1 MQHVK
6 HDTFLEDKGFGF
18 YKKRHH
24 LQSQLTL
31 ELLSIIVVKK
41 YGGEIKILVVFC
53 CFIIVCIKKIKRRK
67 FYENKKFI
75 VALCFSFFMFMCSV
89 STVYAYNTYNQHKL
103 TYGVGNYGKDTQ
115 HYFIT
120 SSASGYASYIN
131 TAMSEWVNTTSSM
144 GVTTPISYT
153 KTTTQSSSR
162 MDIYQVSTVNEW
174 WGLTTM
180 YNGSTEVDPFSSN
193 WAWGKIQLDADFS
206 DLSENKRLAVIA
218 HEMGHV
224 MGLAHSDFSNVLMR
238 ADIAY
243 NSSSTSRAQTNDLG
257 GINYLYK

>member
-1 MQHVK
+1 MR
-6 HDTFLEDKGFGF
+6 T
-18 YKKRHH
+18 
-24 LQSQLTL
+24 
-31 ELLSIIVVKK
+31 
-41 YGGEIKILVVFC
+41 
-53 CFIIVCIKKIKRRK
+53 
-67 FYENKKFI
+67 KKFI

-120 SSASGYASYIN
+120 SSASSYASYIN

-144 GVTTPISYT
+144 GV
-153 KTTTQSSSR
+153 
-162 MDIYQVSTVNEW
+162 
-174 WGLTTM
+174 TTM

-193 WAWGKIQLDADFS
+193 WAWGKIQLDTDFS

>member
-31 ELLSIIVVKK
+31 ELLSI
-41 YGGEIKILVVFC
+41 
-53 CFIIVCIKKIKRRK
+53 
-67 FYENKKFI
+67 I

-144 GVTTPISYT
+144 
-153 KTTTQSSSR
+153 
-162 MDIYQVSTVNEW
+162 
-174 WGLTTM
+174 GLTTM

>member
-1 MQHVK
+1 MR
-6 HDTFLEDKGFGF
+6 T
-18 YKKRHH
+18 
-24 LQSQLTL
+24 
-31 ELLSIIVVKK
+31 
-41 YGGEIKILVVFC
+41 
-53 CFIIVCIKKIKRRK
+53 
-67 FYENKKFI
+67 KKFI

-144 GVTTPISYT
+144 GVTT
-153 KTTTQSSSR
+153 
-162 MDIYQVSTVNEW
+162 
-174 WGLTTM
+174 M

-193 WAWGKIQLDADFS
+193 WALGKIQLDADFS

>member
-1 MQHVK
+1 MR
-6 HDTFLEDKGFGF
+6 T
-18 YKKRHH
+18 
-24 LQSQLTL
+24 
-31 ELLSIIVVKK
+31 
-41 YGGEIKILVVFC
+41 
-53 CFIIVCIKKIKRRK
+53 
-67 FYENKKFI
+67 KKFI

-131 TAMSEWVNTTSSM
+131 RAMSEWVNTTSSM
-144 GVTTPISYT
+144 GV
-153 KTTTQSSSR
+153 
-162 MDIYQVSTVNEW
+162 
-174 WGLTTM
+174 TTM

>member
-31 ELLSIIVVKK
+31 ELLSI
-41 YGGEIKILVVFC
+41 
-53 CFIIVCIKKIKRRK
+53 
-67 FYENKKFI
+67 I

-144 GVTTPISYT
+144 GVTT
-153 KTTTQSSSR
+153 
-162 MDIYQVSTVNEW
+162 
-174 WGLTTM
+174 M

-193 WAWGKIQLDADFS
+193 WVWGKIQLDADFS

>member
-1 MQHVK
+1 MR
-6 HDTFLEDKGFGF
+6 T
-18 YKKRHH
+18 
-24 LQSQLTL
+24 
-31 ELLSIIVVKK
+31 
-41 YGGEIKILVVFC
+41 
-53 CFIIVCIKKIKRRK
+53 
-67 FYENKKFI
+67 KKFI

-144 GVTTPISYT
+144 GVTT
-153 KTTTQSSSR
+153 
-162 MDIYQVSTVNEW
+162 
-174 WGLTTM
+174 M

-224 MGLAHSDFSNVLMR
+224 MGGH
-238 ADIAY
+238 I
-243 NSSSTSRAQTNDLG
+243 QTLVMF
-257 GINYLYK
+257 

>member
-1 MQHVK
+1 MR
-6 HDTFLEDKGFGF
+6 T
-18 YKKRHH
+18 
-24 LQSQLTL
+24 
-31 ELLSIIVVKK
+31 
-41 YGGEIKILVVFC
+41 
-53 CFIIVCIKKIKRRK
+53 
-67 FYENKKFI
+67 KKFI

-218 HEMGHV
+218 HEMGHA
-224 MGLAHSDFSNVLMR
+224 MHSYMSTKYQAPLDRHYKIFVAEVDSTCNEALLM
-238 ADIAY
+238 D
-243 NSSSTSRAQTNDLG
+243 
-257 GINYLYK
+257 YLYHIVMHQEEEKT

>member
-1 MQHVK
+1 MR
-6 HDTFLEDKGFGF
+6 T
-18 YKKRHH
+18 
-24 LQSQLTL
+24 
-31 ELLSIIVVKK
+31 
-41 YGGEIKILVVFC
+41 
-53 CFIIVCIKKIKRRK
+53 
-67 FYENKKFI
+67 KKFI

-120 SSASGYASYIN
+120 SSASSYASYIN

-144 GVTTPISYT
+144 GV
-153 KTTTQSSSR
+153 
-162 MDIYQVSTVNEW
+162 
-174 WGLTTM
+174 TTM

-257 GINYLYK
+257 GINYLYKQEEVK

>member
-1 MQHVK
+1 MR
-6 HDTFLEDKGFGF
+6 T
-18 YKKRHH
+18 
-24 LQSQLTL
+24 
-31 ELLSIIVVKK
+31 
-41 YGGEIKILVVFC
+41 
-53 CFIIVCIKKIKRRK
+53 
-67 FYENKKFI
+67 KKFI

-131 TAMSEWVNTTSSM
+131 TAMSEWVNTTSSR
-144 GVTTPISYT
+144 GV
-153 KTTTQSSSR
+153 
-162 MDIYQVSTVNEW
+162 
-174 WGLTTM
+174 TTM

-193 WAWGKIQLDADFS
+193 WAWGKIQLDTDFS

>member
-1 MQHVK
+1 
-6 HDTFLEDKGFGF
+6 
-18 YKKRHH
+18 
-24 LQSQLTL
+24 
-31 ELLSIIVVKK
+31 
-41 YGGEIKILVVFC
+41 
-53 CFIIVCIKKIKRRK
+53 
-67 FYENKKFI
+67 
-75 VALCFSFFMFMCSV
+75 MFMCSV

-144 GVTTPISYT
+144 GVTT
-153 KTTTQSSSR
+153 
-162 MDIYQVSTVNEW
+162 
-174 WGLTTM
+174 M

-206 DLSENKRLAVIA
+206 DLSENKRLAVLA
-218 HEMGHV
+218 QEMGHV

>member
-1 MQHVK
+1 MR
-6 HDTFLEDKGFGF
+6 T
-18 YKKRHH
+18 
-24 LQSQLTL
+24 
-31 ELLSIIVVKK
+31 
-41 YGGEIKILVVFC
+41 
-53 CFIIVCIKKIKRRK
+53 
-67 FYENKKFI
+67 KKFI

-120 SSASGYASYIN
+120 SSASSYASYIN

-193 WAWGKIQLDADFS
+193 WAWGKIQLTTESVTIKVPVGMSKYLVTMNPETELTRNALLLYPYILNQTIS
-206 DLSENKRLAVIA
+206 HGRAAEILGIRKSELIDLYDKLGYSYFDMTMDDLDDELNTFRELKKKEAAV
-218 HEMGHV
+218 
-224 MGLAHSDFSNVLMR
+224 
-238 ADIAY
+238 
-243 NSSSTSRAQTNDLG
+243 
-257 GINYLYK
+257 

>member
-1 MQHVK
+1 MR
-6 HDTFLEDKGFGF
+6 T
-18 YKKRHH
+18 
-24 LQSQLTL
+24 
-31 ELLSIIVVKK
+31 
-41 YGGEIKILVVFC
+41 
-53 CFIIVCIKKIKRRK
+53 
-67 FYENKKFI
+67 KKFI

-144 GVTTPISYT
+144 GVTT
-153 KTTTQSSSR
+153 
-162 MDIYQVSTVNEW
+162 
-174 WGLTTM
+174 M

-224 MGLAHSDFSNVLMR
+224 MGGTFRL
-238 ADIAY
+238 
-243 NSSSTSRAQTNDLG
+243 
-257 GINYLYK
+257 

>member
-1 MQHVK
+1 MR
-6 HDTFLEDKGFGF
+6 T
-18 YKKRHH
+18 
-24 LQSQLTL
+24 
-31 ELLSIIVVKK
+31 
-41 YGGEIKILVVFC
+41 
-53 CFIIVCIKKIKRRK
+53 
-67 FYENKKFI
+67 KKFI

-120 SSASGYASYIN
+120 SSASSYASYIN

-144 GVTTPISYT
+144 GV
-153 KTTTQSSSR
+153 
-162 MDIYQVSTVNEW
+162 
-174 WGLTTM
+174 TTM

-193 WAWGKIQLDADFS
+193 WAWGKIQLDTDFS

-224 MGLAHSDFSNVLMR
+224 MGVAHSDFSNVLMR

>member
-1 MQHVK
+1 MR
-6 HDTFLEDKGFGF
+6 T
-18 YKKRHH
+18 
-24 LQSQLTL
+24 
-31 ELLSIIVVKK
+31 
-41 YGGEIKILVVFC
+41 
-53 CFIIVCIKKIKRRK
+53 
-67 FYENKKFI
+67 KKFI

-120 SSASGYASYIN
+120 SSASSYASYIN

-243 NSSSTSRAQTNDLG
+243 YSSSTSRAQTNDLG
-257 GINYLYK
+257 GIYYLYNLVRGPLPYRYVGAFDDRQVYRHHNSRSGASQNSHKLFALLPQGGRRARHRGARRIPHTSV

>member
-1 MQHVK
+1 
-6 HDTFLEDKGFGF
+6 
-18 YKKRHH
+18 
-24 LQSQLTL
+24 
-31 ELLSIIVVKK
+31 
-41 YGGEIKILVVFC
+41 
-53 CFIIVCIKKIKRRK
+53 
-67 FYENKKFI
+67 
-75 VALCFSFFMFMCSV
+75 MFMCSV

-144 GVTTPISYT
+144 GV
-153 KTTTQSSSR
+153 
-162 MDIYQVSTVNEW
+162 
-174 WGLTTM
+174 TTM

-243 NSSSTSRAQTNDLG
+243 NSSSTSRTQTNDLG

>member
-1 MQHVK
+1 
-6 HDTFLEDKGFGF
+6 
-18 YKKRHH
+18 
-24 LQSQLTL
+24 
-31 ELLSIIVVKK
+31 
-41 YGGEIKILVVFC
+41 
-53 CFIIVCIKKIKRRK
+53 
-67 FYENKKFI
+67 
-75 VALCFSFFMFMCSV
+75 MFMCSV

-144 GVTTPISYT
+144 GV
-153 KTTTQSSSR
+153 
-162 MDIYQVSTVNEW
+162 
-174 WGLTTM
+174 TTM

>member
-1 MQHVK
+1 
-6 HDTFLEDKGFGF
+6 
-18 YKKRHH
+18 
-24 LQSQLTL
+24 
-31 ELLSIIVVKK
+31 
-41 YGGEIKILVVFC
+41 
-53 CFIIVCIKKIKRRK
+53 
-67 FYENKKFI
+67 
-75 VALCFSFFMFMCSV
+75 MFMCSV

-144 GVTTPISYT
+144 GVTT
-153 KTTTQSSSR
+153 
-162 MDIYQVSTVNEW
+162 
-174 WGLTTM
+174 M

-193 WAWGKIQLDADFS
+193 WAWGKIQLDVDFS

>member
-1 MQHVK
+1 
-6 HDTFLEDKGFGF
+6 
-18 YKKRHH
+18 
-24 LQSQLTL
+24 
-31 ELLSIIVVKK
+31 
-41 YGGEIKILVVFC
+41 
-53 CFIIVCIKKIKRRK
+53 
-67 FYENKKFI
+67 
-75 VALCFSFFMFMCSV
+75 MFMCSV

-144 GVTTPISYT
+144 GVTT
-153 KTTTQSSSR
+153 
-162 MDIYQVSTVNEW
+162 
-174 WGLTTM
+174 M

-224 MGLAHSDFSNVLMR
+224 MGVAHSDFSNVLMR

>member
-1 MQHVK
+1 
-6 HDTFLEDKGFGF
+6 
-18 YKKRHH
+18 
-24 LQSQLTL
+24 
-31 ELLSIIVVKK
+31 
-41 YGGEIKILVVFC
+41 
-53 CFIIVCIKKIKRRK
+53 
-67 FYENKKFI
+67 
-75 VALCFSFFMFMCSV
+75 MFMCSV

-144 GVTTPISYT
+144 GVTT
-153 KTTTQSSSR
+153 
-162 MDIYQVSTVNEW
+162 
-174 WGLTTM
+174 M
-180 YNGSTEVDPFSSN
+180 YNGSTEVDPFSGN

>member
-1 MQHVK
+1 MR
-6 HDTFLEDKGFGF
+6 T
-18 YKKRHH
+18 
-24 LQSQLTL
+24 
-31 ELLSIIVVKK
+31 
-41 YGGEIKILVVFC
+41 
-53 CFIIVCIKKIKRRK
+53 
-67 FYENKKFI
+67 KKFI

-103 TYGVGNYGKDTQ
+103 TYGVGKYGKDTQ

-144 GVTTPISYT
+144 GV
-153 KTTTQSSSR
+153 
-162 MDIYQVSTVNEW
+162 
-174 WGLTTM
+174 TTM

>member
-1 MQHVK
+1 MR
-6 HDTFLEDKGFGF
+6 T
-18 YKKRHH
+18 
-24 LQSQLTL
+24 
-31 ELLSIIVVKK
+31 
-41 YGGEIKILVVFC
+41 
-53 CFIIVCIKKIKRRK
+53 
-67 FYENKKFI
+67 KKFI
-75 VALCFSFFMFMCSV
+75 VALCFSLFMFMCSV

-144 GVTTPISYT
+144 GVTT
-153 KTTTQSSSR
+153 
-162 MDIYQVSTVNEW
+162 
-174 WGLTTM
+174 M

-193 WAWGKIQLDADFS
+193 WAWGKIQWDADFS

-224 MGLAHSDFSNVLMR
+224 MGLAHSDFSNVSMR

-257 GINYLYK
+257 AINYLYK

>member
-1 MQHVK
+1 MR
-6 HDTFLEDKGFGF
+6 T
-18 YKKRHH
+18 
-24 LQSQLTL
+24 
-31 ELLSIIVVKK
+31 
-41 YGGEIKILVVFC
+41 
-53 CFIIVCIKKIKRRK
+53 
-67 FYENKKFI
+67 KKFI

-144 GVTTPISYT
+144 GVTT
-153 KTTTQSSSR
+153 
-162 MDIYQVSTVNEW
+162 
-174 WGLTTM
+174 M
-180 YNGSTEVDPFSSN
+180 YNGSTEVDPFSSS

-224 MGLAHSDFSNVLMR
+224 MGVAHSDFSNVLMR

>member
-1 MQHVK
+1 MESWI
-6 HDTFLEDKGFGF
+6 T
-18 YKKRHH
+18 
-24 LQSQLTL
+24 
-31 ELLSIIVVKK
+31 
-41 YGGEIKILVVFC
+41 
-53 CFIIVCIKKIKRRK
+53 IKR
-67 FYENKKFI
+67 
-75 VALCFSFFMFMCSV
+75 
-89 STVYAYNTYNQHKL
+89 
-103 TYGVGNYGKDTQ
+103 VGNYGKDTQ

-144 GVTTPISYT
+144 GV
-153 KTTTQSSSR
+153 
-162 MDIYQVSTVNEW
+162 
-174 WGLTTM
+174 TTM

>member
-1 MQHVK
+1 MR
-6 HDTFLEDKGFGF
+6 T
-18 YKKRHH
+18 
-24 LQSQLTL
+24 
-31 ELLSIIVVKK
+31 
-41 YGGEIKILVVFC
+41 
-53 CFIIVCIKKIKRRK
+53 
-67 FYENKKFI
+67 KKFI

-144 GVTTPISYT
+144 GVTT
-153 KTTTQSSSR
+153 
-162 MDIYQVSTVNEW
+162 
-174 WGLTTM
+174 M

-206 DLSENKRLAVIA
+206 DLSENIRLAVIA

>member
-31 ELLSIIVVKK
+31 ELLSI
-41 YGGEIKILVVFC
+41 
-53 CFIIVCIKKIKRRK
+53 
-67 FYENKKFI
+67 I

-144 GVTTPISYT
+144 GVTT
-153 KTTTQSSSR
+153 
-162 MDIYQVSTVNEW
+162 
-174 WGLTTM
+174 M
-180 YNGSTEVDPFSSN
+180 YNGSTEVDSFSSN

>member
-1 MQHVK
+1 MR
-6 HDTFLEDKGFGF
+6 T
-18 YKKRHH
+18 
-24 LQSQLTL
+24 
-31 ELLSIIVVKK
+31 
-41 YGGEIKILVVFC
+41 
-53 CFIIVCIKKIKRRK
+53 
-67 FYENKKFI
+67 KKFI

-144 GVTTPISYT
+144 GV
-153 KTTTQSSSR
+153 
-162 MDIYQVSTVNEW
+162 
-174 WGLTTM
+174 TTM

-243 NSSSTSRAQTNDLG
+243 NSSSTSRAQTNDLC

>member
-1 MQHVK
+1 
-6 HDTFLEDKGFGF
+6 
-18 YKKRHH
+18 
-24 LQSQLTL
+24 
-31 ELLSIIVVKK
+31 
-41 YGGEIKILVVFC
+41 
-53 CFIIVCIKKIKRRK
+53 
-67 FYENKKFI
+67 
-75 VALCFSFFMFMCSV
+75 MFMCSV

-144 GVTTPISYT
+144 GVTT
-153 KTTTQSSSR
+153 
-162 MDIYQVSTVNEW
+162 
-174 WGLTTM
+174 M

-193 WAWGKIQLDADFS
+193 WVWGKIQLDADFS

-224 MGLAHSDFSNVLMR
+224 MGVAHSDFSNVLMR

>member
-1 MQHVK
+1 MR
-6 HDTFLEDKGFGF
+6 T
-18 YKKRHH
+18 
-24 LQSQLTL
+24 
-31 ELLSIIVVKK
+31 
-41 YGGEIKILVVFC
+41 
-53 CFIIVCIKKIKRRK
+53 
-67 FYENKKFI
+67 KKFI

-144 GVTTPISYT
+144 GVTT
-153 KTTTQSSSR
+153 
-162 MDIYQVSTVNEW
+162 
-174 WGLTTM
+174 M

-238 ADIAY
+238 A
-243 NSSSTSRAQTNDLG
+243 QTNDLG

>member
-1 MQHVK
+1 MQ
-6 HDTFLEDKGFGF
+6 
-18 YKKRHH
+18 
-24 LQSQLTL
+24 
-31 ELLSIIVVKK
+31 
-41 YGGEIKILVVFC
+41 
-53 CFIIVCIKKIKRRK
+53 
-67 FYENKKFI
+67 
-75 VALCFSFFMFMCSV
+75 
-89 STVYAYNTYNQHKL
+89 
-103 TYGVGNYGKDTQ
+103 KDTQ

-144 GVTTPISYT
+144 GV
-153 KTTTQSSSR
+153 
-162 MDIYQVSTVNEW
+162 
-174 WGLTTM
+174 TTM

>member
-1 MQHVK
+1 
-6 HDTFLEDKGFGF
+6 
-18 YKKRHH
+18 
-24 LQSQLTL
+24 
-31 ELLSIIVVKK
+31 
-41 YGGEIKILVVFC
+41 
-53 CFIIVCIKKIKRRK
+53 
-67 FYENKKFI
+67 
-75 VALCFSFFMFMCSV
+75 MFMCSV

-144 GVTTPISYT
+144 GVTT
-153 KTTTQSSSR
+153 
-162 MDIYQVSTVNEW
+162 
-174 WGLTTM
+174 M

-218 HEMGHV
+218 HEWGMLWGWHIQTLV
-224 MGLAHSDFSNVLMR
+224 MF
-238 ADIAY
+238 
-243 NSSSTSRAQTNDLG
+243 
-257 GINYLYK
+257 